1 MFRHALTRRSLF
13 HRLAGLLAALSLP
26 GLGRAETAP
35 TQQTRI
41 TFVLVNDIYIMGD
54 KMMPDGKR
62 RGGFA
67 RLAAV
72 VKAERERAK
81 PTAAT

>member
-1 MFRHALTRRSLF
+1 MTLFRRPLTRRSLF
-13 HRLAGLLAALSLP
+13 HRLAGLLAVLYAP
-26 GLGRAETAP
+26 GMGRAETAT
-35 TQQTRI
+35 TQATKI

-54 KMMPDGKR
+54 KAMPDGRR

-72 VKAERERAK
+72 V
-81 PTAAT
+81 